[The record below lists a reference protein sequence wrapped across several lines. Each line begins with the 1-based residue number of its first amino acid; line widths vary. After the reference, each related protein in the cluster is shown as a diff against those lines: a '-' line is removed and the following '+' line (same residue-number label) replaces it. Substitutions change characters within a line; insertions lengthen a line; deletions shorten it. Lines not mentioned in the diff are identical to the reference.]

1 LEPKLISKIVRVAG
15 VIEDGEVCEVGPGP
29 GGITRA
35 ILEQNPRRVIVIE
48 KDDRFQPMLEVS

>member
-1 LEPKLISKIVRVAG
+1 M
-15 VIEDGEVCEVGPGP
+15 IEDGEVCEVGPGP